1 MNHKKTGLNSAVFR
15 HHILKPILSG
25 LVAIFAILS
34 GFSVSADTVIRIMAA
49 NTTSG
54 NGQSYDPGEGNR
66 IFQGLD
72 PDIALVQ
79 EFNYLNKT
87 PADIRAWVD
96 ENFGSTFSYV
106 RGTTGSI
113 PNGIIS
119 RYPILSSGSW
129 NDTTLTDREFAWA
142 KIDIPGD
149 IDLWAVSV
157 HLKASSADSAQRNSQ
172 ASQLIA
178 YINANIPAA
187 DYLVLGGDF
196 NTYSRTEA
204 CVTTLAGS
212 FVTSSPWPADSA
224 GDGDTNA
231 GRNEPYDWVIA
242 DTELN
247 ARKTP
252 LVIGSRT
259 FTNGLVFDSRIY
271 TPLAEVAPVLVT
283 DSGATNMQHM
293 AVMRAFLIPVN
304 AAPVIASAANSS
316 STETV
321 TDSDLSVYEIVRGTS
336 VELSVAATDDG
347 GESALKYTWSK
358 TTGTGGT
365 VAFSVNGTN
374 AAKNCTATFQSVGNY
389 TLSVNVQ
396 DLPGLTIASVIK
408 VRVVQ
413 AATRLNLTPA
423 TVSLPVNASQ
433 TFTASLSDQ
442 FNQAM
447 TGTYSWST
455 TGGGTLNSNG
465 IFIATTAGGP
475 FIVTASGGG
484 FSNTSSVT
492 VTRAVAAVNLTN
504 LNQTYDGFPK
514 SVTAT
519 TSPAG
524 RSVSILYSGSTTPP
538 TAAGSYAITATI
550 TDPNYQG
557 TASGTLA
564 VAADSWALWKN
575 TYFTALEQSAGMALD
590 AGDPD
595 SDLIQNLAEYALGTH
610 PRQFTPPLKGVIDAG
625 GFSLT
630 FTRPAN
636 LPGVHYNAEISGN
649 LSTWQVLPLEVLS
662 TGAVETVRARE
673 AFGATPSTPR
683 FLRLRF
689 ERY

>member
-1 MNHKKTGLNSAVFR
+1 
-15 HHILKPILSG
+15 
-25 LVAIFAILS
+25 
-34 GFSVSADTVIRIMAA
+34 MAA

-79 EFNYLNKT
+79 EFNYLNNST
-87 PADIRAWVD
+87 ANIRAWVD

-149 IDLWAVSV
+149 VNLWAVSV

-204 CVTTLAGS
+204 CVTTLSSG

-242 DTELN
+242 DAELN

-271 TPLAEVAPVLVT
+271 
-283 DSGATNMQHM
+283 
-293 AVMRAFLIPVN
+293 IPVN
-304 AAPVIASAANSS
+304 AAPVIAIAANTS

-336 VELSVAATDDG
+336 VGLSVAATDDG
-347 GESALKYTWSK
+347 GDAALKYTWSK

-396 DLPGLTIASVIK
+396 DLPGLNIASVIK

-423 TVSLPVNASQ
+423 TVTLPVNASQ

-465 IFIATTAGGP
+465 IFNATTAGGP
-475 FIVTASGGG
+475 FIVTASGEG

-492 VTRAVAAVNLTN
+492 VSRAVAAVILTN
-504 LNQTYDGFPK
+504 LNQTYDGLPK

-519 TSPAG
+519 TTPAG
-524 RSVSILYSGSTTPP
+524 RSVAILYSGSTTPP

-557 TASGTLA
+557 TASGTLV

-595 SDLIQNLAEYALGTH
+595 SDLIPNLAEYALGTH

-636 LPGVHYNAEISGN
+636 LPGVHYKAEISGN